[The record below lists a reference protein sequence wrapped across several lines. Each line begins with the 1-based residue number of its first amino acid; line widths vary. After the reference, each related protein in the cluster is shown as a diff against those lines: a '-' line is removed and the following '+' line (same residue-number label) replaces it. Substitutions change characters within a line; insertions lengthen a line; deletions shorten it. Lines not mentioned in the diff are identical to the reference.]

1 MRQRTMWLAGAGV
14 GGATAYLLDPA
25 SGNQRRK
32 RVADTIVH
40 YTNETGDTAVTVGR
54 DLRNRTRGV
63 VVSLQRKILPKT
75 TDDRVL
81 QERLHAAIGRVV
93 SHPHAITV
101 TARGG
106 DVILGGQIVPS
117 EELRLVSTVQAIDG
131 VKNVE
136 TRFERHTQAADV
148 SSLQ

>member
-14 GGATAYLLDPA
+14 GVGAAAAYLLDPA
-25 SGNQRRK
+25 SGNRRRK

-40 YTNETGDTAVTVGR
+40 YTNETGDSAVTVGR

-117 EELRLVSTVQAIDG
+117 EEL
-131 VKNVE
+131 
-136 TRFERHTQAADV
+136 
-148 SSLQ
+148 